1 MKKIILFITV
11 SLLYILFNN
20 ITVYGKINLNLKK
33 NEIAIIFIQDNIM
46 VSNTTNTLL
55 LLNNIDKR
63 VEKFS
68 DLNVININ
76 NIPMN
81 FNYKNTYIIK
91 NFKKST

>member
-55 LLNNIDKR
+55 LLNNIDNR

-76 NIPMN
+76 NIPIN
-81 FNYKNTYIIK
+81 
-91 NFKKST
+91 